1 SEVNNSRRKEAG
13 HLETELARALGALIE
28 AERKRH
34 GMTQEAL
41 AAEMG
46 VSQNA
51 ITSWERGAIASA
63 LRLPVILQL
72 EEVFRLPKGALLHRL
87 GGLSRAP
94 DFEAVVLANPAL
106 NEEQN
111 EALNRHYRAM
121 PPREPEREEGP
132 GPEGRGASHCYPD
145 LVYAEFCDT
154 KGRCT

>member
-1 SEVNNSRRKEAG
+1 MCEVNNSRRKEAG

-72 EEVFRLPKGALLHRL
+72 EKVFRLPRGALLQRL
-87 GGLSRAP
+87 GVLPQAP
-94 DFEAVVLANPAL
+94 DFEAVVLANLAL
-106 NEEQN
+106 NEEQK
-111 EALNRHYRAM
+111 EALIRLYRAM
-121 PPREPEREEGP
+121 TP
-132 GPEGRGASHCYPD
+132 
-145 LVYAEFCDT
+145 
-154 KGRCT
+154 